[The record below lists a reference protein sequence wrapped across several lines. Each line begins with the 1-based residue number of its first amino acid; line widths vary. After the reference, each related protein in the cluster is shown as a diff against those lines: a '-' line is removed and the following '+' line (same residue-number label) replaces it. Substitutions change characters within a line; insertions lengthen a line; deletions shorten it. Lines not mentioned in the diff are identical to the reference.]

1 MSKVATILGD
11 DPTASNFGVP
21 YIIIGKKTWNGFSE
35 EATAPEIL
43 SAIDEAYNSN
53 EELYD
58 VIKENNIE
66 VVEDVKTESAE
77 KTNTATIVLMV
88 VLVVI
93 GGAGLLYLVSKS
105 SK

>member
-43 SAIDEAYNSN
+43 SAINDAYNSN
-53 EELYD
+53 EKLYD

-66 VVEDVKTESAE
+66 VVEEVKTESTE
-77 KTNTATIVLMV
+77 KTNTATIILMV